1 MSNLTPHRIAL
12 VVAVIS
18 ASPSVALAQI
28 RASEIGTMSQ
38 IIDGTKITMEY
49 SRPRARGR
57 EPLFG
62 GRVVKWNEV
71 WTPGAN
77 WATTLETSKDI
88 TLNGQ
93 KLARGKYSVWMVVK
107 QDGNWTT
114 ILDPRVRRYHED
126 PPDSTAQQIR
136 ITTRPS
142 QAPFAEVLTWSMP
155 TLTATGGALAMHWG
169 TTVVSMDVAVSPSLQ
184 MTMSARDAAP
194 YIGSFTYSQRIG
206 PDSGTTKTL
215 TITYED
221 STLRGQWEPNDPYFK
236 KFALIRIAPHWFAPG
251 VYDDNGQIY
260 EVYKPEMT
268 FEFKVANGKAVSLEV
283 RTEEDEIEAVGKR
296 KS

>member
-1 MSNLTPHRIAL
+1 MPSTTVRWTVGVLLLTSAPC
-12 VVAVIS
+12 VAFG
-18 ASPSVALAQI
+18 QI

-38 IIDGTKITMEY
+38 IIDGTKITVEY

-57 EPLFG
+57 DPLFG
-62 GRVVKWNEV
+62 GRVVTWNEV

-88 TLNGQ
+88 ALNGT
-93 KLARGKYSVWMVVK
+93 KVPKGKYSVWMVVR

-114 ILDPRVRRYHED
+114 ILDPRVRRYHME
-126 PPDSTAQQIR
+126 PPDSTGQQVR
-136 ITTRPS
+136 IALRPT

-155 TLTATGGALAMHWG
+155 ALSATGGTLSMHWG
-169 TTVVSMDVAVSPSLQ
+169 TTLVSMDVGVEPSLR
-184 MTMSARDAAP
+184 MTMSPTEAAP
-194 YIGSFTYSQRIG
+194 YVGAYSYTDRTG
-206 PDSGTTKTL
+206 PNRGKTRTL
-215 TITYED
+215 TVSYED
-221 STLRGQWEPNDPYFK
+221 STLKAQWEPNDPYFR
-236 KFALIRIAPHWFAPG
+236 KFALIRIAPNWFAPG

-268 FEFKVANGKAVSLEV
+268 FEFKRENGKATSLEV
-283 RTEEDEIEAVGKR
+283 RSEDDQVEAVGKR